1 MAHYRYYIVNDW
13 IKMLDI
19 RIQNKPT
26 PPPLMKALD
35 NNKWV
40 IFNSELKNNQSSSDR
55 LCVYLSILRIGIR
68 NKKWLDVINVG

>member
-1 MAHYRYYIVNDW
+1 MIGSRCW
-13 IKMLDI
+13 ILGS
-19 RIQNKPT
+19 RISQV
-26 PPPLMKALD
+26 PLMKTLD